1 MGLQECNL
9 YKNAL
14 VLYQERR
21 ASTPLTACH
30 SQNGGHHLVWPQR
43 RVPPS
48 KVLEHLLEEAGWRLV
63 LPPAHEQLTN
73 NATKSGACTPTL
85 TFCSLSPTLCEAP
98 ARKPA
103 DSLSRSP
110 LRDSPQRP
118 QRSGRLRSTRRP
130 ELIAR
135 RRRSREKEEVRKK
148 KPNLIADLDF

>member
-1 MGLQECNL
+1 MWA
-9 YKNAL
+9 YKSAISIKMLSSAL

-73 NATKSGACTPTL
+73 NATKSGALHAHLDILLTL
-85 TFCSLSPTLCEAP
+85 
-98 ARKPA
+98 
-103 DSLSRSP
+103 
-110 LRDSPQRP
+110 
-118 QRSGRLRSTRRP
+118 
-130 ELIAR
+130 
-135 RRRSREKEEVRKK
+135 
-148 KPNLIADLDF
+148 ADLVRSARPKASRFPITLAAPRFSSATPAQRTPEIDKTARTHRPKTSLA

>member
-1 MGLQECNL
+1 MQSYCR
-9 YKNAL
+9 K
-14 VLYQERR
+14 VRR
-21 ASTPLTACH
+21 APTPLTACL

-48 KVLEHLLEEAGWRLV
+48 KVLEHFKTSCLKRQGGDWYSHL
-63 LPPAHEQLTN
+63 LTN
-73 NATKSGACTPTL
+73 NSRTTRPNPEPCTPTS
-85 TFCSLSPTLCEAP
+85 TFCSLPLTLCEAP

-118 QRSGRLRSTRRP
+118 QRSGRPRSTRWP

-148 KPNLIADLDF
+148 KPNLIADIDF